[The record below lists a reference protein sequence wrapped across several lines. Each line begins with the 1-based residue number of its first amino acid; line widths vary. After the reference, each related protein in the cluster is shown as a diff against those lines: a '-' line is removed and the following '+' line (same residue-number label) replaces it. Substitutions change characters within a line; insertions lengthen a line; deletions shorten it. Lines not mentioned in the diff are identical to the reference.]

1 MVILGFKLFILFDNI
16 FFISDWECSL
26 KNADLEMK
34 ESANRIAKPYVKM
47 NICKE
52 EGLVQIEHI
61 SILRGEPAIFF
72 PWWMQSCEHLFPQM
86 IE

>member
-1 MVILGFKLFILFDNI
+1 
-16 FFISDWECSL
+16 
-26 KNADLEMK
+26 MK
-34 ESANRIAKPYVKM
+34 ESANSTAKPYVKM

-52 EGLVQIEHI
+52 EELVQIEHI

-72 PWWMQSCEHLFPQM
+72 PWWMQFCEHPFPQM